1 MHASTGDFALIYI
14 FLILFQKVETK
25 NEAEKKAEEGGEKAA
40 ADGGA
45 KIDEGPI
52 TVVLKLDL
60 HCEGCAKKVRRSV
73 SHFEGVEKVKAEC
86 EAKKLTVT
94 GNVDPSWLRERVE
107 TKTKKKVELISL
119 SLSPR
124 RTAEVVAQP
133 TRRPRRNRKRKLQRK
148 RRRPMTA
155 AVSTVVMKIKLHCD
169 GCANKI
175 KRVILKNVNGAQTVT
190 TDLQKH
196 LVTVIGTMDVN
207 KLTTYLKEKLK
218 RGVEIIPPKK
228 DDNASNQSVKG
239 GDEKEKGGSGGDG
252 GEEKKDKEGGKSGGG
267 DEKKEGG
274 GDKKDDESKHAGG
287 GGGGEG
293 SKGNEGT
300 KVEVN
305 KMEYHSFNPQTYYA
319 MPMYNQTYA
328 NQDYVHAPMYHH
340 QGYPN
345 TGYVVQYAH
354 GPPPPSPTYLNMNDN
369 TNDHMFSDENPNGCF
384 VM

>member
-1 MHASTGDFALIYI
+1 MGE
-14 FLILFQKVETK
+14 KVETK
-25 NEAEKKAEEGGEKAA
+25 NEAEKKADDGGEKAA
-40 ADGGA
+40 ADAGA
-45 KIDEGPI
+45 KTDEGPI

-73 SHFEGVEKVKAEC
+73 SHLEGVEKVKAEC

-94 GNVDPSWLRERVE
+94 GNVDPAWLRDKVE
-107 TKTKKKVELISL
+107 TKTKKKVELIS
-119 SLSPR
+119 PQPQPPKDGGGGAAADKK
-124 RTAEVVAQP
+124 AEEKPEKKAADDIEKP
-133 TRRPRRNRKRKLQRK
+133 KE
-148 RRRPMTA
+148 A

-175 KRVILKNVNGAQTVT
+175 KRVILKNVNGANKVT

-196 LVTVIGTMDVN
+196 LVTVTGTMDVN

-218 RGVEIIPPKK
+218 RGVEIVPPKK
-228 DDNASNQSVKG
+228 DDHASNQQNVKEAG
-239 GDEKEKGGSGGDG
+239 GGEKEKDGNGGGG
-252 GEEKKDKEGGKSGGG
+252 GEEKKDKEGGKSSGGG
-267 DEKKEGG
+267 GGGEKKEVG
-274 GDKKDDESKHAGG
+274 GDKKDDESKHAGGGGGGG

-305 KMEYHSFNPQTYYA
+305 KMEYHSFNPHTYYAA
-319 MPMYNQTYA
+319 MPMYNRTYA
-328 NQDYVHAPMYHH
+328 NQDYVHVPMYHH

-354 GPPPPSPTYLNMNDN
+354 GPPPPPPTYLNMNDN

>member
-1 MHASTGDFALIYI
+1 MGEVIN
-14 FLILFQKVETK
+14 FLQKVETK

-45 KIDEGPI
+45 KTDEGPI

-86 EAKKLTVT
+86 EAKRLTVT
-94 GNVDPSWLRERVE
+94 GNLDPAWLRERVE
-107 TKTKKKVELISL
+107 TKTKKKVELIS
-119 SLSPR
+119 PHPPKDGGGGGAAD
-124 RTAEVVAQP
+124 TKAEEKPEKKIAEEKKAP
-133 TRRPRRNRKRKLQRK
+133 DDSEKPKE
-148 RRRPMTA
+148 A

-175 KRVILKNVNGAQTVT
+175 KRVILKNVNGANRVT
-190 TDLQKH
+190 TDLEKH
-196 LVTVIGTMDVN
+196 LVTVIGTMDTN

-218 RGVEIIPPKK
+218 RGVEIVPPKK
-228 DDNASNQSVKG
+228 DDHASNQNVKEVG
-239 GDEKEKGGSGGDG
+239 GGEKEKGGSGGG
-252 GEEKKDKEGGKSGGG
+252 AGEEKKDKEGGKSGGG
-267 DEKKEGG
+267 GDEKKEGG
-274 GDKKDDESKHAGG
+274 GNKKDDESKRD
-287 GGGGEG
+287 GGGEG

-305 KMEYHSFNPQTYYA
+305 KMEYNSFNPHTYYA

-328 NQDYVHAPMYHH
+328 NQDYVHVPMYHH

-354 GPPPPSPTYLNMNDN
+354 GPPPPPPTYLNMNDN

-384 VM
+384 IM

>member
-1 MHASTGDFALIYI
+1 MGE
-14 FLILFQKVETK
+14 KVETK

-40 ADGGA
+40 ADGGG
-45 KIDEGPI
+45 KTDEGPI

-94 GNVDPSWLRERVE
+94 GNVDPAWLRERVE
-107 TKTKKKVELISL
+107 TKTKKKVELISPQ
-119 SLSPR
+119 PR
-124 RTAEVVAQP
+124 KDAGGGGAADKKAEEKPEKKITEEKKADETEKP
-133 TRRPRRNRKRKLQRK
+133 KE
-148 RRRPMTA
+148 A

-175 KRVILKNVNGAQTVT
+175 KRVILKNVNGAHTVT

-196 LVTVIGTMDVN
+196 LVTVIGTIDVN
-207 KLTTYLKEKLK
+207 ELITYLKEKLK
-218 RGVEIIPPKK
+218 RGVEIVPPKK
-228 DDNASNQSVKG
+228 DDHASNQDG
-239 GDEKEKGGSGGDG
+239 GDQKEKGGG
-252 GEEKKDKEGGKSGGG
+252 GEEKKEEEGGKSGGGGEKKDEEGGKSGGG
-267 DEKKEGG
+267 D
-274 GDKKDDESKHAGG
+274 KKDDELKPASGG
-287 GGGGEG
+287 GGGG
-293 SKGNEGT
+293 NEGT
-300 KVEVN
+300 RVEVN
-305 KMEYHSFNPQTYYA
+305 KMEYHSFNPHTHYA
-319 MPMYNQTYA
+319 MPMYNQTSYA
-328 NQDYVHAPMYHH
+328 NQDYGHMPVYHY

-354 GPPPPSPTYLNMNDN
+354 GPPPPPPTYLHMNDN